1 MLLAQGATPGISA
14 FRRPGQT
21 MTNRDPLPADAAV
34 RMTPLQL
41 LAIVATLAVAFG
53 LGFFAIAA

>member
-1 MLLAQGATPGISA
+1 MST

-21 MTNRDPLPADAAV
+21 MTNRDPFPADAAV

-41 LAIVATLAVAFG
+41 LAIVAALAVAFG
-53 LGFFAIAA
+53 LGFVAIVA